1 MFGMCWDLGLVPA
14 NVGGSK
20 LAYEIALKSFF
31 SFMDDVKGKEESVR
45 FVLQEGSGLHVAATS
60 HPEIVEQHSMI
71 EVVSVDGQDDG
82 MGSKRVYVDVDG
94 VTKAGLEALVAWLYL
109 HTIRRTG
116 ERKQTRKLA
125 V

>member
-1 MFGMCWDLGLVPA
+1 MIGQAWDLGLDPA

-20 LAYEIALKSFF
+20 LAYEISLKSFF

-45 FVLQEGSGLHVAATS
+45 FVLPEPDKTIAATS
-60 HPEIVEQHSMI
+60 HPDIVDQHRMI
-71 EVVSVDGQDDG
+71 DVVSVDGQDDG

-109 HTIRRTG
+109 HTLRRTG